1 MARTLEPQKPMSSD
15 AEMYSAEAFRLSR
28 EVQQNTRVELDVAYG
43 PDEEQGLDIY
53 LPALESSAPLPTLLF
68 MHGGGWA
75 NGYKEWMGFM
85 APAITCLPAIFVS
98 VGYRLVPRAQF
109 PDQPNDC
116 WDALKWVYENI
127 ERCGGDP
134 GRLFVGGH
142 SSGGHLAAL
151 LTLQPHAAV
160 KKGLPEDVIKGC
172 FPISGVFDLP
182 SGNPVSVGGFLR
194 SPDEAIIASPTHY
207 VKGNRTPFF
216 ITVGEN
222 DHPFI
227 RHHCDLMAPALE
239 REVGPVKVMDVKG
252 ADHYEVHLQGGEIDG
267 KWATTVRRWMADPPK
282 PEG

>member
-53 LPALESSAPLPTLLF
+53 LPALESSTPLPTLLF

-116 WDALKWVYENI
+116 WDALKWVYDNI
-127 ERCGGDP
+127 GRYGGDP
-134 GRLFVGGH
+134 RQALYRRAFFRRA
-142 SSGGHLAAL
+142 SGGAPHSATGRGPEEGVAGGRHQGL
-151 LTLQPHAAV
+151 LSHQRRV
-160 KKGLPEDVIKGC
+160 R
-172 FPISGVFDLP
+172 P
-182 SGNPVSVGGFLR
+182 SIRKSCKRWGFSQVSR
-194 SPDEAIIASPTHY
+194 
-207 VKGNRTPFF
+207 
-216 ITVGEN
+216 
-222 DHPFI
+222 
-227 RHHCDLMAPALE
+227 
-239 REVGPVKVMDVKG
+239 
-252 ADHYEVHLQGGEIDG
+252 
-267 KWATTVRRWMADPPK
+267 
-282 PEG
+282 

>member
-98 VGYRLVPRAQF
+98 VGYRLVPRALF

-207 VKGNRTPFF
+207 VEGNRTPFF

-227 RHHCDLMAPALE
+227 RHHCDLIAPALK
-239 REVGPVKVMDVKG
+239 REAGPVKVMDVKG

>member
-1 MARTLEPQKPMSSD
+1 MARTFKPQELMSTD
-15 AEMYSAEAFRLSR
+15 AEAYSAEAFRLSR
-28 EVQQNTRVELDVAYG
+28 EVQQNTRVELDAAYD
-43 PDEEQGLDIY
+43 PNEEQGLDLY
-53 LPALESSAPLPTLLF
+53 FPADESAKRLPTLLF

-75 NGYKEWMGFM
+75 NGYKECMGFM

-127 ERCGGDP
+127 ERYGGDP
-134 GRLFVGGH
+134 HRLFIGGH

-151 LTLQPHAAV
+151 LTLQPDVALN
-160 KKGLPEDVIKGC
+160 KGLPEDVIKSC
-172 FPISGVFDLP
+172 FPISGVFDIP

-207 VKGNRTPFF
+207 VKGNRIPFF
-216 ITVGEN
+216 ITVGEHN
-222 DHPFI
+222 HPFI

-239 REVGPVKVMDVKG
+239 RAVGPVKVMDVKG

-267 KWATTVRRWMADPPK
+267 KGVTTVRRWMADPPK
-282 PEG
+282 PTG